1 MAFKK
6 MGLGEEEGLWLL
18 KRWNWERGKGGGV

>member
-6 MGLGEEEGLWLL
+6 MGLGEGDGLWLL
-18 KRWNWERGKGGGV
+18 ECDWERGKGGGV